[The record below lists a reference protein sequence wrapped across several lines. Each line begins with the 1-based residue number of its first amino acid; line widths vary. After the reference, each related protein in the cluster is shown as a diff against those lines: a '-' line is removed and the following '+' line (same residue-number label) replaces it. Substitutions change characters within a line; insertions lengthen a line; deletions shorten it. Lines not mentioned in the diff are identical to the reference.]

1 MPLDYSAADRYAQT
15 APAPTPPTEK
25 KKGMGKGPYAA
36 LIAGNAA
43 DLASTVYALESG
55 KGKEANPVLGQNPY
69 VIAGAKV
76 GATLT
81 MAFLLKSLAKDHPKI
96 AKALGYSVGG
106 AMGALGARNIAVV
119 TK

>member
-15 APAPTPPTEK
+15 APAPTPEK
-25 KKGMGKGPYAA
+25 KSGIGKGPYAA

-55 KGKEANPVLGQNPY
+55 KGREGNPLLGQNPY
-69 VIAGAKV
+69 VIAGAKI

-81 MAFLLKSLAKDHPKI
+81 LGYLMKALAKEHPKA
-96 AKALGYSVGG
+96 AKAVGYLVGG
-106 AMGALGARNIAVV
+106 SMGALAARNVAVV
-119 TK
+119 Q